1 LYSLSD
7 AFLRTAIGLPRQ
19 PITPFRAATM
29 TMQIAVL
36 VGAVLQDF
44 RDGQRSALVVVE
56 SILSPAGGSTS
67 LALVPKP
74 ILEARDLC
82 PC

>member
-1 LYSLSD
+1 
-7 AFLRTAIGLPRQ
+7 
-19 PITPFRAATM
+19 M

-44 RDGQRSALVVVE
+44 RDGQRSALVVG

-67 LALVPKP
+67 PALVPKL

>member
-1 LYSLSD
+1 
-7 AFLRTAIGLPRQ
+7 
-19 PITPFRAATM
+19 M

-44 RDGQRSALVVVE
+44 RDGQRSALVVVG

-67 LALVPKP
+67 PALVPKP

>member
-1 LYSLSD
+1 
-7 AFLRTAIGLPRQ
+7 
-19 PITPFRAATM
+19 M

-44 RDGQRSALVVVE
+44 REGQRSALVVGSV
-56 SILSPAGGSTS
+56 LSPALGGSTS
-67 LALVPKP
+67 PALVPKL

>member
-1 LYSLSD
+1 
-7 AFLRTAIGLPRQ
+7 
-19 PITPFRAATM
+19 M

-44 RDGQRSALVVVE
+44 RDGQRSALVVGGSVP
-56 SILSPAGGSTS
+56 SPAGGSTS
-67 LALVPKP
+67 PPLVPKL
-74 ILEARDLC
+74 IREARDLC

>member
-1 LYSLSD
+1 
-7 AFLRTAIGLPRQ
+7 
-19 PITPFRAATM
+19 M

-36 VGAVLQDF
+36 VGTVLQDF
-44 RDGQRSALVVVE
+44 RDGQRSALVVVG

-67 LALVPKP
+67 PALVPKL

>member
-1 LYSLSD
+1 
-7 AFLRTAIGLPRQ
+7 
-19 PITPFRAATM
+19 M

-44 RDGQRSALVVVE
+44 RDGQRSALVVE
-56 SILSPAGGSTS
+56 SVLSPAGGSTS

>member
-1 LYSLSD
+1 M
-7 AFLRTAIGLPRQ
+7 GLPRP
-19 PITPFRAATM
+19 PITPVRAATM

-44 RDGQRSALVVVE
+44 RDGQRSALVVG

-67 LALVPKP
+67 PALVPKL

>member
-1 LYSLSD
+1 
-7 AFLRTAIGLPRQ
+7 
-19 PITPFRAATM
+19 M

-36 VGAVLQDF
+36 VGTVLQDF
-44 RDGQRSALVVVE
+44 RDGQRSALVVVG

-67 LALVPKP
+67 PALVPKL

-82 PC
+82 LW